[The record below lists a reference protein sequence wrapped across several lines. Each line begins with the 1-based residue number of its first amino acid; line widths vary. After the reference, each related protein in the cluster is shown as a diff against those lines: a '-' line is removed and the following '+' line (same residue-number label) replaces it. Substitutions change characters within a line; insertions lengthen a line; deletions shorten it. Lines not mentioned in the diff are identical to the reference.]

1 MENNLSLEVKAQEIH
16 ENAQFWHN
24 RAEHNLYKFF
34 LEVKKIRD
42 NRYYKELGYSNFE
55 DYCLNSW
62 NIKRGTMDERIQIAE
77 TFSES
82 DFNRYSGQ
90 LGHKKTLL
98 LTTMSEPQREQ
109 TLNEGVPTEQGYK
122 SYEKATQKEIAAY
135 KRSSEEM
142 ERKAKEYEQ
151 KLKQRDEQNAQLQSQ
166 VEQAQRSE
174 EIAKKQLEDAESREP
189 EVIEKEI
196 VKEVVP
202 DQINKQLENL
212 KNDKK
217 LLEQREKELSDLKR
231 RFKERE
237 KQPETNKYERD
248 SNLTEEEQIASIRFQ
263 VETNLLAL
271 RDDANEFLDKAAH
284 TPYREAAIARASQ
297 RTKNMMFDVVEEME
311 AWTRQ
316 MRNALNTSRIVGEE

>member
-1 MENNLSLEVKAQEIH
+1 MNELQLSNDLTTIETEIKSYQNIAGQSIFEIGRRLKHVKENDLVHGEWSKWLQSINMSRGQATKFIKVSDEFSNDSPVNHLGIKALYSLATIPEEQRE
-16 ENAQFWHN
+16 EEF
-24 RAEHNLYKFF
+24 ETSSG
-34 LEVKKIRD
+34 EMKKPID
-42 NRYYKELGYSNFE
+42 MTNKELE
-55 DYCLNSW
+55 DL
-62 NIKRGTMDERIQIAE
+62 KRQ
-77 TFSES
+77 
-82 DFNRYSGQ
+82 
-90 LGHKKTLL
+90 
-98 LTTMSEPQREQ
+98 
-109 TLNEGVPTEQGYK
+109 
-122 SYEKATQKEIAAY
+122 
-135 KRSSEEM
+135 
-142 ERKAKEYEQ
+142 
-151 KLKQRDEQNAQLQSQ
+151 LKQRDEQNAQLQSQ

-189 EVIEKEI
+189 EVVEKEI

-202 DQINKQLENL
+202 DRINKQLENL

-237 KQPETNKYERD
+237 QQPETNKYERD

-271 RDDANEFLDKAAH
+271 RDDANDFLDKAAH

-316 MRNALNTSRIVGEE
+316 MRNALNTSRIVEEE